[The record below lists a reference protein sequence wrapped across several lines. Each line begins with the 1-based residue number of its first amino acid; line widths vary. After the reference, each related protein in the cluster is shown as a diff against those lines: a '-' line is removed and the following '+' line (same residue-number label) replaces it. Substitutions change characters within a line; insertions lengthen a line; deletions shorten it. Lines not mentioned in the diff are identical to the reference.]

1 VGEFKQVMNGGK
13 KFLHQKIFLPIFE
26 VSNFFHWRKHEFKMN
41 SPIPRTSQIYP
52 MSLTLDLDQNI
63 ENQLFLQ
70 AKNQGLDVD
79 EYILQIIH
87 QRIANAPSSSKLP
100 VLSELEFKST

>member
-1 VGEFKQVMNGGK
+1 
-13 KFLHQKIFLPIFE
+13 
-26 VSNFFHWRKHEFKMN
+26 MN